1 MGKKIDSYD
10 LVARINRGIELI
22 DTHYESIGTRTDIL
36 YNCLL
41 EKSDNGGKISI
52 NNLKKNNVQWVC
64 TQPHSDMRGM
74 VFENIIHPEIK
85 LSTILKLKYFLNLHI
100 YDVKNYSILNN
111 KIQCRANTGFS
122 AIFDLLE
129 NEAKEIFIT

>member
-1 MGKKIDSYD
+1 
-10 LVARINRGIELI
+10 
-22 DTHYESIGTRTDIL
+22 
-36 YNCLL
+36 
-41 EKSDNGGKISI
+41 
-52 NNLKKNNVQWVC
+52 
-64 TQPHSDMRGM
+64 MRGM

-129 NEAKEIFIT
+129 NEAKEIFITGFSFYLDSFVKGYKKGFSVKKYLQMNVLIQKDIIKKINGVSLKVIRIIPNLFSILY

>member
-1 MGKKIDSYD
+1 
-10 LVARINRGIELI
+10 
-22 DTHYESIGTRTDIL
+22 
-36 YNCLL
+36 
-41 EKSDNGGKISI
+41 
-52 NNLKKNNVQWVC
+52 
-64 TQPHSDMRGM
+64 MRGM

-129 NEAKEIFIT
+129 NEAKEIFITGFSFYLDSFVKGYKKGSNRSEKEFANECFNSKRHNQKNQWSFLKSHKNNPKLVFDPI